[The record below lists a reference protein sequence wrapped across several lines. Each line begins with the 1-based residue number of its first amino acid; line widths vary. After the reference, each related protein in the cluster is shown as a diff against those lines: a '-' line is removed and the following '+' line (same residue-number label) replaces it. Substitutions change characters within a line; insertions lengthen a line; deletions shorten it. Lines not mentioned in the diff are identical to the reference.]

1 VSGEVSSSVDI
12 AIVGGGPAGCSAAS
26 WLTQLGLKAALI
38 EREDSLCTN
47 LRALRFS
54 QDWVLG
60 APHQTLAALGEHYAA
75 HTQAMPGMQLL
86 LSHEV
91 RSLDWNPSQGWD
103 VQLAARNGQHRSL
116 RARGLIVATGL
127 RPRRPELYFP
137 PQAPSPRV
145 LDAVSLTEQ
154 REQLP
159 PGRVLLMGGGD
170 NAVEN
175 ALFLQARGHQVTL
188 WTRSG
193 WRAQQAFV
201 ARVEALGSAITQ
213 RPHCPLPTQLR
224 PLPDGVV
231 VHSKDHGE
239 ERFDYVAVLLGYENE
254 PSVWLQVDAAL
265 RRAGIPPPTLP
276 FRDEPRFQAMGLL
289 VAGDASGRMHPCV
302 QTALAD
308 GVVAAKQAEQ
318 LLRTVKE
325 SPAPLTPRRSNR
337 QTLTL
342 SGLRFGAKV
351 GVLDF
356 ERQSPQPIQVDA
368 ELNLGEQAVVS
379 PHASIHHVLDYR
391 RVRQLLIDECT
402 AEHTALLEALVGKL
416 CTRMMQL
423 HGVVGVR
430 LKVTKLEIFPDCQ
443 VAISAE
449 LGQW

>member
-1 VSGEVSSSVDI
+1 MSPVDI
-12 AIVGGGPAGCSAAS
+12 AIIGGGPAGCSAAS

-38 EREDSLCTN
+38 EREDSLCTS
-47 LRALRFS
+47 LSALRFP

-60 APHQTLAALGEHYAA
+60 APHQTLAALGEQYAA
-75 HTQAMPGMQLL
+75 HTQALPGLQRL

-91 RSLDWNPSQGWD
+91 RNLDWHPGQGWELE
-103 VQLAARNGQHRSL
+103 LAPRGGASRGL
-116 RARGLIVATGL
+116 RARGLLVATGL

-137 PQAPSPRV
+137 PQASSPRV
-145 LDAVSLTEQ
+145 LDAVSLTGQ

-175 ALFLQARGHQVTL
+175 ALFLQAHGHQVTL
-188 WTRSG
+188 WSRSD
-193 WRAQQAFV
+193 WRAQQAFI
-201 ARVEALGSAITQ
+201 ARLAALGSAITQ
-213 RPHCPLPTQLR
+213 RPRCPLPTRLQA
-224 PLPDGVV
+224 LPDGVV
-231 VHSKDHGE
+231 VHSTDHGE
-239 ERFDYVAVLLGYENE
+239 ERFDYAAVLLGYEHE

-265 RRAGIPPPTLP
+265 RRAGLAPPTLP
-276 FRDEPRFQAMGLL
+276 WRDEPRFQAMGLL

-318 LLRTVKE
+318 FLRTATE
-325 SPAPLTPRRSNR
+325 RPAPPAPRRNNR

-342 SGLRFGAKV
+342 TGLRFDARV

-356 ERQSPQPIQVDA
+356 ERQRPQPIQVDA

-379 PHASIHHVLDYR
+379 PEANIHHVLDYR
-391 RVRQLLIDECT
+391 RARQLIIDECT
-402 AEHTALLEALVGKL
+402 AEHTELLEALVGKL
-416 CTRMMQL
+416 GTRLMQL

-430 LKVTKLEIFPDCQ
+430 IKVAKLEIFPDCQ